1 MSPEPVGA
9 WGADAL
15 HTQGLHGVLLHRQTE
30 DLPQGAGGETRPGT
44 HQAAGALLSVIQ
56 RIKTKT
62 DMSRVETCTNVS
74 DNILIAEL
82 GCVLQGKL
90 YLGVHLLNY

>member
-1 MSPEPVGA
+1 MSPEPVVA

-15 HTQGLHGVLLHRQTE
+15 QTQGLHGVLLHRQTE

-44 HQAAGALLSVIQ
+44 HQAAGALLSVITGL
-56 RIKTKT
+56 KTKT
-62 DMSRVETCTNVS
+62 DMSCAETCTNVS
-74 DNILIAEL
+74 NKL
-82 GCVLQGKL
+82 GCVFQQGKL